1 MRARLSAENPR
12 AGAAIDGVVAEV
24 AGGIR
29 TEVLKASPD
38 FAAAQLAVE
47 RQNRIRRI
55 GEAEIYQYA
64 RDRKFEE
71 TAIAISIMCNTPVDV
86 VERALLDPGAE
97 IVLILAKVAGL
108 SPTTTKA
115 ILLLRAAE
123 RGMSAKDLDQAL
135 ASFNRLQTDTAKRVL
150 SFFRTRVKK
159 PAEPM
164 VPPAVAVNG

>member
-1 MRARLSAENPR
+1 MPSPKSSA
-12 AGAAIDGVVAEV
+12 ASAS
-24 AGGIR
+24 
-29 TEVLKASPD
+29 EVLKASPD
-38 FAAAQLAVE
+38 FAAAQAAVE

-71 TAIAISIMCNTPVDV
+71 SAIALSIMC
-86 VERALLDPGAE
+86 ERRSTWSNGHCSIPAP
-97 IVLILAKVAGL
+97 KSCSFSPKSRGL
-108 SPTTTKA
+108 SSTTTKA
-115 ILLLRAAE
+115 ILLLRAAD

-135 ASFNRLQTDTAKRVL
+135 SSFNRLQTDTAKRVL